1 MTIIA
6 YSSDITNTLTSSTNN
21 SLLEASFWCRTYVLV
36 GYFNKWDG
44 YVIHNN
50 VGDRNNTK

>member
-50 VGDRNNTK
+50 VGDRNYTK